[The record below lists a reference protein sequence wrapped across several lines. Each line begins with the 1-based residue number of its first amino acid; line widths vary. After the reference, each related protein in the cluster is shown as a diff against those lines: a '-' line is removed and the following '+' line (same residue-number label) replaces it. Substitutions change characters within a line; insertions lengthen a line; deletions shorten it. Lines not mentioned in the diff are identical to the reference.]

1 MNASE
6 VHFSA
11 RQWMN
16 VRMANGHIAADRES
30 RRYFFPSKM
39 GRIILLAMEDVM
51 GRNGVNAVLNLA
63 RLQRYIGNYPPNN
76 FTKEFAF
83 DEVGQLLQ
91 ALDEMYGPRGGRG
104 LARRAGQSCFKFA
117 VRDFG
122 PMLGVADLTFRI
134 LPLGMKLRVGFEV
147 MAQTFNK
154 FTDHL
159 VRLGEDDQYFQW
171 IIERCGACWGRKTDS
186 PCCHLAVGILEEGL
200 YWVSGGKNFY
210 VEEVSCIAA
219 GDSTCTILVSRRP
232 LD

>member
-1 MNASE
+1 MTD
-6 VHFSA
+6 VPVSA
-11 RQWMN
+11 FPGSSQ
-16 VRMANGHIAADRES
+16 
-30 RRYFFPSKM
+30 YFFPNKM
-39 GRIILLAMEDVM
+39 GRIILLAVEEVM

-63 RLQRYIGNYPPNN
+63 RLQHRIGNYPPNN
-76 FTKEFAF
+76 FAKEFAF
-83 DEVGQLLQ
+83 GELGQVLQ

-104 LARRAGQSCFKFA
+104 LARRAGQACFQFA
-117 VRDFG
+117 IKDFG
-122 PMLGVADLTFRI
+122 PMLGIADLTFRI
-134 LPLGMKLRVGFEV
+134 LPLGMKLKVGFEV

-159 VRLGEDDQYFQW
+159 VRLGEDEQYFHW
-171 IIERCGACWGRKTDS
+171 IMERCGTCWGRKTDL

-219 GDSTCTILVSRRP
+219 GDPTCTILVGKRP

>member
-1 MNASE
+1 
-6 VHFSA
+6 
-11 RQWMN
+11 
-16 VRMANGHIAADRES
+16 
-30 RRYFFPSKM
+30 
-39 GRIILLAMEDVM
+39 MEDVM

-63 RLQRYIGNYPPNN
+63 RLQHRIGNYPPNN
-76 FTKEFAF
+76 FEKEFSF
-83 DEVGQLLQ
+83 DEVGQLFQ

-104 LARRAGQSCFKFA
+104 LARRAGHSCFKFG
-117 VRDFG
+117 VKDFG
-122 PMLGVADLTFRI
+122 PMLGIADLTFRV

-147 MAQTFNK
+147 LSQTFNK

-159 VRLGEDDQYFQW
+159 VRLGEDSQYFHW
-171 IIERCGACWGRKTDS
+171 IMERCGTCWGRKTDS

-219 GDSTCTILVSRRP
+219 GDQSCTILVGKYP